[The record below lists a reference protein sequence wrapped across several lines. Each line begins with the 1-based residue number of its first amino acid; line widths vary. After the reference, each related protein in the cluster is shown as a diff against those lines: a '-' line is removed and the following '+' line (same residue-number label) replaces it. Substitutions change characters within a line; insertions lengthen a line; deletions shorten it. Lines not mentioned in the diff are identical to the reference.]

1 MLSNCWHSLKIM
13 KKYWC
18 VLVLSLIACREK
30 KHENTTH
37 FDSPIQYQEIS
48 KKQTDLILKRIKEFP
63 IKTQISF
70 GFIENGSV
78 KFLGVKINHDS
89 IIFTENYQSVFE
101 IGSITKVFTSTL
113 LAQYIV
119 DGKVNLEDDITE
131 HLHFDIKGKP
141 EISFKQL
148 ANHTSGLPRQPSNI
162 ETESFDPNNPYQA
175 YGESQLIQYLSEEMK
190 LEQTPGDRFSYS
202 NLGVGLLGF
211 VLEQLESKSYEQLI
225 QENIFSKYNM
235 SHSTTIRKSV
245 EQFLIRGL
253 DENGNETQNWDLSV
267 LVGAGGA
274 LSSTEDLSKFVLAQ
288 FDTTNQVL
296 NLTRKNTFTI
306 DQISDRGLGW
316 EIIKRRSGDIWY
328 KHNGGTGGYTSSI
341 IMDVNN
347 KNGIVILSNVSAYNS
362 KRSIIEDWSYDLM
375 KTIYN

>member
-1 MLSNCWHSLKIM
+1 MRIYYYLFI
-13 KKYWC
+13 
-18 VLVLSLIACREK
+18 LSLIACQENK
-30 KHENTTH
+30 KGNIVQI
-37 FDSPIQYQEIS
+37 DSSIPHQEIS
-48 KKQTDLILKRIKEFP
+48 KEQIDLIFEKINELP

-70 GFIENGSV
+70 GFIKNGSV
-78 KFLGVKINHDS
+78 KFYGIIIDHDS
-89 IIFTENYQSVFE
+89 IVAIENHQKVFE

-113 LAQYIV
+113 LAQYVIE
-119 DGKVNLEDDITE
+119 GRVNLEDDITD
-131 HLHFDIKGKP
+131 HLNIDIKGNP
-141 EISFKQL
+141 GITFKQL
-148 ANHTSGLPRQPSNI
+148 ANHTSGLPRLPSTI
-162 ETESFDPNNPYQA
+162 ETGSFDPDNPYQA
-175 YGESQLIQYLSEEMK
+175 YGEKLLKQYLLEEME

-202 NLGVGLLGF
+202 NLGAGLLGF
-211 VLEQLESKSYEQLI
+211 VLEQLEGKSYEQLI
-225 QENIFSKYNM
+225 QENIFSKYDM
-235 SHSTTIRKSV
+235 IHSTTIRKSV

-253 DENGNETQNWDLSV
+253 DENGNEARNWDLSV

-288 FDTTNQVL
+288 FDTANQVL

-306 DQISDRGLGW
+306 NQISDRGLGW
-316 EIIKRRSGDIWY
+316 EIIKRRSGNTWY

-362 KRSIIEDWSYDLM
+362 KRSIIEGWSFDLM